1 MVVRASVVILNFN
14 GVSFIKD
21 LMLSLNSQTFTDFE
35 VIFVDNASSDDS
47 VSKLGYFLK
56 NKYFSNMK
64 VRIIV
69 NHTNL
74 GYCGGNNVGLA
85 NAQGKYVVFLNND
98 TSVESNWLEALVNAL
113 DANPSV
119 GACQSRVLFAKTKE
133 VQSAGMLLDCYGWSL
148 GLTMKQ
154 DLNVVMNRLFYP
166 SGTSV
171 IVRRSIME
179 KCRGF
184 DEMIFSG
191 DYDLGWM
198 IRLYGYKIAVSN
210 RSICYH
216 YSGYATRTLFA
227 HPEQFY
233 EACKERV
240 YVLLKNYSFSR
251 IVVRIPV
258 SLVLMF
264 LASIV
269 WCQRTRR
276 DYLTSLSKA
285 LIWNLK
291 NFQKLAAKR
300 KRIQRERKIPDKEI
314 ENAMSH
320 YPLMILLA
328 KLPATK

>member
-1 MVVRASVVILNFN
+1 
-14 GVSFIKD
+14 
-21 LMLSLNSQTFTDFE
+21 
-35 VIFVDNASSDDS
+35 
-47 VSKLGYFLK
+47 
-56 NKYFSNMK
+56 
-64 VRIIV
+64 
-69 NHTNL
+69 
-74 GYCGGNNVGLA
+74 
-85 NAQGKYVVFLNND
+85 VVFLNND
-98 TSVESNWLEALVNAL
+98 TFVESNWLEALVNAL
-113 DANPSV
+113 DVNPSV

-184 DEMIFSG
+184 DEIIFSG

-210 RSICYH
+210 KSICYH
-216 YSGYATRTLFA
+216 YGGYATTTLFA

-233 EACKERV
+233 EACKERI

-251 IVVRIPV
+251 IIIRVPV

-269 WCQRTRR
+269 WCQRDRK
-276 DYLTSLSKA
+276 DYLISLSKA
-285 LIWNLK
+285 LTWNLK
-291 NFQKLAAKR
+291 NFRKLMIKR
-300 KRIQRERKIPDKEI
+300 NIIQRDRKVRDCEI
-314 ENAMSH
+314 EQFMSK
-320 YPLMILLA
+320 YPFMVLLS
-328 KLPATK
+328 KNVLLKE